1 MNGKA
6 NGKYLAKLKLDGKL
20 AVVTGACGF
29 LGQHFVEGL
38 KEMGATVVSLDLENT
53 SKAENFYSCDVANA
67 ESVKKTFLTIEQN
80 FGPIHVLINNA
91 ATKGKS
97 LEEFFKAYTEFS
109 PDVWRQIMSVN
120 IDGMFFVAQ
129 NVLENMKKHKT
140 KGSIIQISSIYGM
153 MGPDPRIYEGSEY
166 LGRSINTPAVYSA
179 SKAAVH
185 GLTRHFACTL
195 GTENIRVNTLVPGG
209 VFSGQND
216 QFVKKYSAR
225 IPLNRMANPEEI
237 VSAAL
242 YLASDAS
249 SYVTGQALMVDG
261 GLSSW

>member
-1 MNGKA
+1 MSGN
-6 NGKYLAKLKLDGKL
+6 YLAKLKLDGKL
-20 AVVTGACGF
+20 AVVTGANGF
-29 LGQHFVEGL
+29 LGRYFVAGL
-38 KEMGATVVSLDLENT
+38 KELGAKVVGIDIDT
-53 SKAENFYSCDVANA
+53 SNQTEHFFQCDIGNA
-67 ESVKKTFLTIEQN
+67 DSVKKTFAQIEEK

-91 ATKGKS
+91 ATKGNDLKD
-97 LEEFFKAYTEFS
+97 FFKPDTEFS
-109 PDVWRQIMSVN
+109 PDVWKQVMSVN

-129 NVLENMKKHKT
+129 NVLANMKRHKVQ
-140 KGSIIQISSIYGM
+140 GSIIQVSSIYGM

-166 LGRSINTPAVYSA
+166 LGMAINTPAVYSA

-195 GTENIRVNTLVPGG
+195 GAENIRVNTLVPGG
-209 VFSGQND
+209 VFSGQNEK
-216 QFVKKYSAR
+216 FVEKYSAR
-225 IPLNRMANPEEI
+225 VPMARMAKPEEI

-249 SYVTGQALMVDG
+249 SYVTGQAIMVDG

>member
-1 MNGKA
+1 MS
-6 NGKYLAKLKLDGKL
+6 GKYLAKMRLDGKV

-29 LGQHFVEGL
+29 LGHHMVEGL
-38 KEMGATVVSLDLENT
+38 REMGAKVVSLDLADPSGKT
-53 SKAENFYSCDVANA
+53 ENFFKCDVANPA
-67 ESVKKTFLTIEQN
+67 EVKKTFAQIEEK

-91 ATKGKS
+91 ATKGPS
-97 LEEFFKAYTEFS
+97 LEEFFKPDTEFS
-109 PDVWRQIMSVN
+109 PDVWKQIMAVN

-129 NVLENMKKHKT
+129 NVLENMKRHKIH
-140 KGSIIQISSIYGM
+140 GSIIQVGSIYGM
-153 MGPDPRIYEGSEY
+153 MGPDPRIYDGSEY
-166 LGRSINTPAVYSA
+166 LGREINTPAVYSA

-185 GLTRHFACTL
+185 GLTRHLACTL
-195 GTENIRVNTLVPGG
+195 GEKNIRVNTLVPGG
-209 VFSGQND
+209 VFSGQNE
-216 QFVKKYSAR
+216 QFNKKYSAR
-225 IPLNRMANPEEI
+225 IPLNRMAKPEEI

>member
-1 MNGKA
+1 MS
-6 NGKYLAKLKLDGKL
+6 GKYLAKMRLDGKL

-29 LGQHFVEGL
+29 LGKHFAEGL
-38 KEMGATVVSLDLENT
+38 REMGAKVVSVDLEDSSG
-53 SKAENFYSCDVANA
+53 SKTENFFSCDVANPDA
-67 ESVKKTFLTIEQN
+67 VKKTFLSIEEK

-91 ATKGKS
+91 ASKGKS
-97 LEEFFKAYTEFS
+97 LEEFFKPDTQFS
-109 PDVWRQIMSVN
+109 SDVWKDIMSVN

-129 NVLENMKKHKT
+129 NALANMKKHKIE
-140 KGSIIQISSIYGM
+140 GSIIQIGSIYGM

-166 LGRSINTPAVYSA
+166 LGREINTPAVYSA

-185 GLTRHFACTL
+185 GLTRHLACTL
-195 GTENIRVNTLVPGG
+195 GAEKIRVNTLVPGG
-209 VFSGQND
+209 VFSGQNE
-216 QFVKKYSAR
+216 QFNKKYSAR
-225 IPLNRMANPEEI
+225 IPLGRMAQPEEI

-249 SYVTGQALMVDG
+249 SYVTGQALMIDG